1 MTCPIT
7 DEDLHA
13 YVDGRLDEPRRAAL
27 EAWLTAH
34 PSEAERV
41 HQYQRI
47 NQELHSLFDPVLR
60 EPIPAGLVP
69 APKPRRRQ
77 LPLQAAAAVLVF
89 LLGGAAGWLARD
101 ATAPASGL
109 SAALPQLAASAHIV
123 YLPEVRHPVE
133 VGAEEEQHLVA
144 WLSKRLGT
152 QIHAPSLGE
161 LGYSLIG
168 GRLLPAAKGQPAAF
182 FMYQDEQGNRLT
194 LYVRAGLE
202 DRQGSA
208 FRYAEENGIGVF
220 YWVEGELGY
229 ALTGEA
235 ERARLLRA
243 AHLVYRSL
251 NT

>member
-1 MTCPIT
+1 MTSPIT

-47 NQELHSLFDPVLR
+47 NQELHTLFDPVLR
-60 EPIPAGLVP
+60 EPIPAHLVP
-69 APKPRRRQ
+69 ARRPRRGG
-77 LPLQAAAAVLVF
+77 LPLRAAAAVLIF

-101 ATAPASGL
+101 VNTPAPS
-109 SAALPQLAASAHIV
+109 STAALPQLAASAHIV

-161 LGYSLIG
+161 LGYHLVG
-168 GRLLPAAKGQPAAF
+168 GRLLPAEGQPAAF
-182 FMYQDEQGNRLT
+182 FMYQDELGNRLT
-194 LYVRAGLE
+194 LYVRAGVE
-202 DRQGSA
+202 DREETA
-208 FRYAEENGIGVF
+208 FRYSEENGMGVF
-220 YWVEGELGY
+220 YWVDGKLGY

-243 AHLVYRSL
+243 AHLVYRGL
-251 NT
+251 NS